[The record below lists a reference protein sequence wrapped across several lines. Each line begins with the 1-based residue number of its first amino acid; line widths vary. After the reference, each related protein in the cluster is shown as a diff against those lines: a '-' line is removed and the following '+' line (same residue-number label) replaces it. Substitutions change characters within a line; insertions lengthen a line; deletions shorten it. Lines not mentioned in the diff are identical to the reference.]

1 MMVTNAFYPKK
12 AYIDAISNAQ
22 NAVVEFTEN
31 HDYLV
36 GEIVSFRVSKNFGM
50 YEINNLKAKI
60 LSKTSDTITVDI
72 DTTTWTAFDYSL
84 INTSG
89 TSPPLCIPVG
99 SGSVDNG
106 GVEEVIFADA
116 FDNRRV

>member
-1 MMVTNAFYPKK
+1 MTTNVFYPKK
-12 AYIDAISNAQ
+12 AYINAITNAQ
-22 NAVVEFTEN
+22 EAVVTFTEN

-36 GEIVSFRVSKNFGM
+36 GEIVSFRVSKSFGM
-50 YEINNLKAKI
+50 VEIQNRKAKI

-72 DTTTWTAFDYSL
+72 DSTTWTPFNYSL

-89 TSPPLCIPVG
+89 TSPPLCVPVA

-116 FDNRRV
+116 FDNRRA

>member
-1 MMVTNAFYPKK
+1 MANNQFYPSKS
-12 AYIDAISNAQ
+12 YINAITNAQ
-22 NAVVEFTEN
+22 NAVISFTAN
-31 HDYLV
+31 HDYII
-36 GEIVSFRVSKNFGM
+36 GEIVSFRVGSPFGM
-50 YEINNLKAKI
+50 SEINNLKGKI
-60 LSKTSDTITVDI
+60 LSSTSDTITVDI

-99 SGSVDNG
+99 SSGVDNG
-106 GVEEVIFADA
+106 GVQEVIFADA

>member
-1 MMVTNAFYPKK
+1 MEKKLYLYKAFVKEVY
-12 AYIDAISNAQ
+12 D
-22 NAVVEFTEN
+22 
-31 HDYLV
+31 
-36 GEIVSFRVSKNFGM
+36 G
-50 YEINNLKAKI
+50 
-60 LSKTSDTITVDI
+60 DTITVDI
-72 DTTTWTAFDYSL
+72 DTTTWTPFDYSL

-106 GVEEVIFADA
+106 GVQEVIFEDA